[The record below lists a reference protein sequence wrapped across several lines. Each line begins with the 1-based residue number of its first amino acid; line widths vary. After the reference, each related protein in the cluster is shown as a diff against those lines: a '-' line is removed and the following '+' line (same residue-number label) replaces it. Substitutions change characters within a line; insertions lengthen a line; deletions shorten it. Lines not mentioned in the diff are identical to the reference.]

1 MRLDN
6 IEVTGFKSIRELKRL
21 ELRPLNV
28 MIGANGAGKSNLIA
42 LFRMLNQMVE
52 GNFQTFVRQHGGADT
67 FLYFGQK
74 TTAKITVKL
83 TFGSNAYACVWM
95 PTVDDRLF
103 FAEESCIFY
112 GDRVPRVEQSLGSG
126 HLESNLRQMVQ
137 QETRGSIPHSVL
149 DGLKSWQVY
158 HFHDTSDSAPL
169 KKIGDINDN
178 RYLRPNAGNL
188 AAFLYRLQQ
197 TQRSHYEA
205 IRDTVR
211 LVAPFFD
218 DFILRPLPENE
229 NKIRLEWREPG
240 SDYPFMAHH
249 LSDGTLRFI
258 CLATLLLQPHLPATI
273 LIDEPELG
281 LHPYAIGVLASLM
294 RSAATKTQ
302 LIVSTQS
309 VTLVNQF
316 EPEDLLIVENRERAT
331 VIERVDPARLS
342 EWLEDYALG
351 ELWEK
356 NVLGGRPTR

>member
-1 MRLDN
+1 MRLDS
-6 IEVTGFKSIRELKRL
+6 IEVSGFKSIRELQKL
-21 ELRPLNV
+21 ALRPLNV

-42 LFRMLNQMVE
+42 LFQLLNQMVM

-83 TFGSNAYACVWM
+83 TFGKNAYACVWM

-103 FAEESCIFY
+103 FAEENCIFY
-112 GDRVPRVEQSLGSG
+112 GDYASQAERSLGSG
-126 HLESNLRQMVQ
+126 QLESNLPQAVQ
-137 QETRGSIPHSVL
+137 EKRWRPFYYVL
-149 DGLKSWQVY
+149 DGLKSWRVY

-197 TQRSHYEA
+197 SQRSHYEA

-258 CLATLLLQPHLPATI
+258 CLATLLLQPRLPATI

-294 RSAATKTQ
+294 RSAAAKKQ

-316 EPEDLLIVENRERAT
+316 EPEDLLIVENRDRAT